1 MLRYFLSCL
10 GVIVSCCAIV
20 AAQEAQAPG
29 TAKPTEHVLGTVT
42 AIDQAAHTITVKED
56 KTGTEQKIQLANTRT
71 LLKVP
76 PTAKDLKS
84 ATRITANDL
93 AVGDRVDVRGFKA
106 ADDPNAIAARSVVL
120 MSGRD
125 LEAAHQAE
133 AVAWQHSTGGLVNSV
148 DAASGKL
155 TITTRTP
162 EGPKPVE
169 VDASKDTQFTRY
181 SPATPKTPVPSQ
193 LSEIKPGDQVRIIGQ
208 TNPENTVITA
218 QKIYSGAFRTIGGTV
233 SSVSPDG
240 KEITLKAAGT
250 NQPVEVSLNAD
261 STVRKLPPEMA
272 LHLAMRL
279 NPTYKATQ
287 PQTGAGPAAGTQ
299 AAGAPPY
306 GAKAGEQA
314 GGNGGS
320 GAWRQRAGNGEGAG
334 PAARPARAG
343 GANLAALLEQVP
355 PISVSDLKPG
365 DAVIVAGVAPGE
377 DNSHLIATN
386 VIAGAE
392 AILHAA
398 PPRNGQSQNLN
409 WDLGMQAPA
418 EQ

>member
-1 MLRYFLSCL
+1 ML
-10 GVIVSCCAIV
+10 
-20 AAQEAQAPG
+20 AAQDAQAPAS
-29 TAKPTEHVLGTVT
+29 AKPTEHVLGTVT
-42 AIDQAAHTITVKED
+42 AVDQAAHIITVKDD
-56 KTGTEQKIQLANTRT
+56 KTGAENKIQLANTRT
-71 LLKVP
+71 LLKVAP
-76 PTAKDLKS
+76 GAKDLKT
-84 ATRITANDL
+84 AARISANDL

-106 ADDPNAIAARSVVL
+106 ADDPNAITARSVVL
-120 MSGRD
+120 MSARD

-133 AVAWQHSTGGLVNSV
+133 ASAWQHSTGGLVNSV
-148 DAASGKL
+148 DVAAGKL
-155 TITTRTP
+155 SITTRTP

-208 TNPENTVITA
+208 MNPENTAIAA

-233 SSVSPDG
+233 ASVSPDG

-272 LHLAMRL
+272 LRLAMRL
-279 NPTYKATQ
+279 NPTYRAT
-287 PQTGAGPAAGTQ
+287 PAGAEPASGTQ
-299 AAGAPPY
+299 VTNAPPY
-306 GAKAGEQA
+306 GAKAGEQS
-314 GGNGGS
+314 GGNGGN
-320 GAWRQRAGNGEGAG
+320 GAWRGRAGGGEAGG
-334 PAARPARAG
+334 PAGGPARAG
-343 GANLAALLEQVP
+343 GGNLAAFLERVP

-365 DAVIVAGVAPGE
+365 EAVIVAGVAPGE
-377 DNSHLIATN
+377 DNSRLIATN

-392 AILHAA
+392 PILRAA

>member
-1 MLRYFLSCL
+1 MLRYFLNCL
-10 GVIVSCCAIV
+10 AVIVSCCAV
-20 AAQEAQAPG
+20 LAAQDAQTPA
-29 TAKPTEHVLGTVT
+29 TSKPTEHVLGTVS

-106 ADDPNAIAARSVVL
+106 PDDPNAVAARSVVL
-120 MSGRD
+120 MSARD

-133 AVAWQHSTGGLVNSV
+133 AAAWQHSTGGLVDSV
-148 DAASGKL
+148 DPASGKL
-155 TITTRTP
+155 TVTTRTP
-162 EGPKPVE
+162 EGPKTVE

-181 SPATPKTPVPSQ
+181 SPAAPKTPVPSQ

-208 TNPENTVITA
+208 MNPENTVLTA

-272 LHLAMRL
+272 LRLAMRL
-279 NPTYKATQ
+279 NPTYKAT
-287 PQTGAGPAAGTQ
+287 PGAAPGPGRQ

-306 GAKAGEQA
+306 GAKAGEQP
-314 GGNGGS
+314 GGNGSS
-320 GAWRQRAGNGEGAG
+320 GAWRQRAGTGEGGGTAG
-334 PAARPARAG
+334 GPARAG
-343 GANLAALLEQVP
+343 GGNLAALLERVP

>member
-1 MLRYFLSCL
+1 MPRYFLACL
-10 GVIVSCCAIV
+10 AVVVCCCAML
-20 AAQEAQAPG
+20 AAQDAQAP
-29 TAKPTEHVLGTVT
+29 TSAKPTEHVLGTVT

-56 KTGTEQKIQLANTRT
+56 KSGAEQKIQLANTRT

-93 AVGDRVDVRGFKA
+93 AAGDRVDIRGFKA
-106 ADDPNAIAARSVVL
+106 PDDPNAIAARSVVL
-120 MSGRD
+120 MSARD

-133 AVAWQHSTGGLVNSV
+133 AAAWQHSTGGLVNSV

-155 TITTRTP
+155 TVTMRMP

-181 SPATPKTPVPSQ
+181 SPANPKTPVPSQ
-193 LSEIKPGDQVRIIGQ
+193 LSEIKPGDQVRIVGQ
-208 TNPENTVITA
+208 MNPENTVITA

-272 LHLAMRL
+272 LRLAMRL

-287 PQTGAGPAAGTQ
+287 PGAGAAPAPGTQ

-314 GGNGGS
+314 GGNGS
-320 GAWRQRAGNGEGAG
+320 GGAGRQRAGNGEAGG
-334 PAARPARAG
+334 PAAGPTRG
-343 GANLAALLEQVP
+343 GGNLAALLERVP

>member
-10 GVIVSCCAIV
+10 AVVVSCCAML
-20 AAQEAQAPG
+20 AAQDAQAPAS
-29 TAKPTEHVLGTVT
+29 AKPTEHVLGTVT

-56 KTGTEQKIQLANTRT
+56 KTGAEQKIQLANTRT

-76 PTAKDLKS
+76 PSAKDLKS

-106 ADDPNAIAARSVVL
+106 LDDPNAIAARSVVL
-120 MSGRD
+120 MSARD

-133 AVAWQHSTGGLVNSV
+133 AAAWQHSTGGLVNSV

-155 TITTRTP
+155 TITTPTP

-169 VDASKDTQFTRY
+169 VDASKETQFTRY

-261 STVRKLPPEMA
+261 STVRKLPPDVA
-272 LHLAMRL
+272 LRLAMRL
-279 NPTYKATQ
+279 NPTYRATQ
-287 PQTGAGPAAGTQ
+287 PGAAPAPGTQ
-299 AAGAPPY
+299 VAGAPPY
-306 GAKAGEQA
+306 GAKAGEQP
-314 GGNGGS
+314 GGNGS
-320 GAWRQRAGNGEGAG
+320 GGGWRERAGNGEGG
-334 PAARPARAG
+334 GPARAG
-343 GANLAALLEQVP
+343 GGNLAAFLERVP

-365 DAVIVAGVAPGE
+365 DAVIVAGVAPNE

-392 AILHAA
+392 AILRAA

>member
-1 MLRYFLSCL
+1 MPRYFLSCL
-10 GVIVSCCAIV
+10 AAIVSCCAIL
-20 AAQEAQAPG
+20 AAQDAQAPAN
-29 TAKPTEHVLGTVT
+29 AKPTEHVLGTVT

-56 KTGTEQKIQLANTRT
+56 KTATEQKIQLANTRT
-71 LLKVP
+71 LLKVAP
-76 PTAKDLKS
+76 GAKDLKS
-84 ATRITANDL
+84 ATRITADDL
-93 AVGDRVDVRGFKA
+93 AMGDRVDVRGSKA
-106 ADDPNAIAARSVVL
+106 PDDPNAIAARSVVL
-120 MSGRD
+120 MSARD

-133 AVAWQHSTGGLVNSV
+133 AAAWQHSTGGLVNSV
-148 DAASGKL
+148 DVASGKL
-155 TITTRTP
+155 TMTTRTP
-162 EGPKPVE
+162 EGPKPVQ

-208 TNPENTVITA
+208 MNPENTAIAA

-233 SSVSPDG
+233 SSISSDG

-261 STVRKLPPEMA
+261 STVRKLPPDMA
-272 LHLAMRL
+272 LRLAMRL

-287 PQTGAGPAAGTQ
+287 PAAGTQ

-306 GAKAGEQA
+306 GAKAGEQS
-314 GGNGGS
+314 GGNGSS
-320 GAWRQRAGNGEGAG
+320 GAWRQRASNGEGGGAAAG
-334 PAARPARAG
+334 PARAG
-343 GANLAALLEQVP
+343 GGNLAALLERVP

-365 DAVIVAGVAPGE
+365 DAVIVAGVAPNE